1 MTETNRPRH
10 AAESDPAK
18 TAGTAAQ
25 PTATPNTPD
34 VETAETPDAT
44 DATTA
49 TSLDTAGGAM
59 RPSAVPVS
67 GQSGI
72 VPGGPDSL
80 MRKIF
85 TGSGMVSV
93 LAVLL
98 ALILGGLLIAST
110 DKAVSASA
118 GYLLARPSDFF
129 SAVWSAATRSYVAL
143 FQGSVFNPRGTGA
156 AGQFA
161 PLMETLTIATPLIT
175 AGLGVALAFR
185 AGLFNIGAQGQII
198 MAGILASWVGFALH
212 LPVGLHL
219 LLVLVAGVV
228 GGAVWGGIVG
238 VLKART
244 GAHEVIVTI
253 MFNYIALYFLRYLL
267 DTPALQ
273 RPGETTPISPI
284 LDPSADYPQILGSQY
299 RLHLGFVLAIAAPV
313 FVWWVLNRSPIG
325 FEFRAVGA
333 NPKAALT
340 AGINV
345 PRATILVMTIAG
357 ALAGM
362 SGVAQVAGTEKV
374 LTDGVAA
381 TYGFDAITVALLGR
395 SSPWG
400 TFAAGLLFG
409 AFRAGA
415 VQMQIQTGTPIDIV
429 LVVQSLIVLFIAAP
443 PLVRAIFGLNPR
455 KKKAATAGKTKK
467 AATNGGAA

>member
-1 MTETNRPRH
+1 MSENTEPRP
-10 AAESDPAK
+10 AAAPDPDRLQ
-18 TAGTAAQ
+18 AAQ
-25 PTATPNTPD
+25 ATA
-34 VETAETPDAT
+34 VEPEPLEDDEAFV
-44 DATTA
+44 
-49 TSLDTAGGAM
+49 TSLDTAGGAHQ
-59 RPSAVPVS
+59 PSAVPVTT
-67 GQSGI
+67 QSGSL
-72 VPGGPDSL
+72 PGAPEEESL
-80 MRKIF
+80 LRKIF
-85 TGSGMVSV
+85 TGNGIVTI
-93 LAVLL
+93 LAVVL
-98 ALILGGLLIAST
+98 ALILGGLLIAMT
-110 DKAVSASA
+110 DKVVGTTA
-118 GYLLARPSDFF
+118 GYLFARPSDFLT
-129 SAVWSAATRSYVAL
+129 AVWSAATSSYVAL
-143 FQGSVFNPRGTGA
+143 FQGAVFNPRGAGV

-212 LPVGLHL
+212 LPLGLHL
-219 LLVLVAGVV
+219 LLVLVAGVI

-267 DTPALQ
+267 DTDLFQ
-273 RPGETTPISPI
+273 RPGADTPISPI
-284 LDPSADYPQILGSQY
+284 LDPNAVYPLLFGSQY
-299 RLHLGFVLAIAAPV
+299 RLHLGFLLAIAATV
-313 FVWWVLNRSPIG
+313 FVSWLLNRSTLG

-345 PRATILVMTIAG
+345 SRATILVMTIAG
-357 ALAGM
+357 GLAGLA
-362 SGVAQVAGTEKV
+362 GVAQVAGTEKV

-455 KKKAATAGKTKK
+455 KKKAATAGKTKQ
-467 AATNGGAA
+467 AATTGGAA

>member
-1 MTETNRPRH
+1 MSENNEPRP
-10 AAESDPAK
+10 AAAPDPDRVPAP
-18 TAGTAAQ
+18 Q
-25 PTATPNTPD
+25 
-34 VETAETPDAT
+34 AT
-44 DATTA
+44 DVAPEPLEDDADFVTA
-49 TSLDTAGGAM
+49 LDTAGGAHQ
-59 RPSAVPVS
+59 PSAVPVS
-67 GQSGI
+67 TQSGSL
-72 VPGGPDSL
+72 PGAPEEESL
-80 MRKIF
+80 LRKIF
-85 TGSGMVSV
+85 TGNGIVTI

-98 ALILGGLLIAST
+98 ALILGGVLIALT
-110 DKAVSASA
+110 DKVVGTTA
-118 GYLLARPSDFF
+118 GYLFARPSDFLT
-129 SAVWSAATRSYVAL
+129 AVWSAATDSYVAL
-143 FQGSVFNPRGTGA
+143 FQGAVFNPRGNGV

-212 LPVGLHL
+212 LPLGLHL

-267 DTPALQ
+267 DTELFQ

-284 LDPSADYPQILGSQY
+284 LDPNAVYPLLFGSQY
-299 RLHLGFVLAIAAPV
+299 RLHVGFLLAIAATV
-313 FVWWVLNRSPIG
+313 FVSWLLNRSTLG

-345 PRATILVMTIAG
+345 SRATILVMTIAG
-357 ALAGM
+357 GLAGLA
-362 SGVAQVAGTEKV
+362 GVAQVAGTEKV

-443 PLVRAIFGLNPR
+443 PLIRAIFGLNPR
-455 KKKAATAGKTKK
+455 KKKAATAGKTKQ
-467 AATNGGAA
+467 AATTGGAA